1 MNRNQIL
8 RLALIR
14 NAVHRH
20 GGVERYVWG
29 FARDL
34 SLRGHEVHLFAK
46 RWKEPPSGVVCRPVG
61 RMGGFSVSKVRSFAR
76 GVMVALQGE
85 AFDGI
90 FNFDRAPV
98 YGIYRAGEGC
108 HREWLRVANQ
118 HLPIGAR
125 IQHRLDPVH
134 AFHLSVERQL
144 FSDRLSPCVIAIS
157 QRVREDILRHY
168 GGSGTTGIREENVKV
183 IYNGVDLE
191 EFSPARSSE
200 ERSHLRER
208 LGLTPDDVVVLFV
221 GTGIF
226 RKGFKHLLRAG
237 AILKNRGIKIC
248 ILAMGRPGG
257 RGGANRLAKQW
268 KMQGNVRFTPT
279 HEHPANV
286 YRAADLFCLPSLYEP
301 FGFACL
307 EALASGLPCIV
318 SRACGAAEILS
329 EAKNGY
335 ILEQADDADTLAKYI
350 ESLFDE
356 KIRRQMG
363 ESARTLAEKYPISIN
378 TDQML
383 EVHQEVYSQTI

>member
-1 MNRNQIL
+1 M
-8 RLALIR
+8 
-14 NAVHRH
+14 
-20 GGVERYVWG
+20 
-29 FARDL
+29 
-34 SLRGHEVHLFAK
+34 
-46 RWKEPPSGVVCRPVG
+46 
-61 RMGGFSVSKVRSFAR
+61 
-76 GVMVALQGE
+76 
-85 AFDGI
+85 
-90 FNFDRAPV
+90 
-98 YGIYRAGEGC
+98 
-108 HREWLRVANQ
+108 
-118 HLPIGAR
+118 
-125 IQHRLDPVH
+125 
-134 AFHLSVERQL
+134 
-144 FSDRLSPCVIAIS
+144 
-157 QRVREDILRHY
+157 REDILRHY
-168 GGSGTTGIREENVKV
+168 GGSGATGIREENVKV

-356 KIRRQMG
+356 KIRRQFAEG
-363 ESARTLAEKYPISIN
+363 ELSIIKGIGN
-378 TDQML
+378 NSPEIKNLKSEVAALKQQLHTDAVQYQKEL
-383 EVHQEVYSQTI
+383 EVEKKNNTLNIEALELEVRYKDKEIGRLMNKLQK